1 MAQEQVG
8 TYLGDGLY
16 AEWQGFQVRLFT
28 LGADQQ
34 NVYLE
39 PDMLE
44 RLVAYVQREQ
54 AK

>member
-1 MAQEQVG
+1 MAKKEP

-28 LGADQQ
+28 LGVDQHQ
-34 NVYLE
+34 VYLE
-39 PDMLE
+39 PDALE
-44 RLVAYVQREQ
+44 RLVAFVQREL